1 MVALR
6 AVEAALPTEDLR
18 LRLEE
23 IRKLAGGTLEEV
35 GRLARG
41 LHPSVLDDLGFKP
54 ALEKLTRDFSR
65 AHQIKVDIH
74 VGYGSTG
81 ERLPLMIETT
91 LYRILQE
98 ALTNIAK
105 HAQASTVSI
114 VVERRP
120 TKVSMIIE
128 DDGVGFDVEAMSI
141 NRAVSESGGLGLH
154 GMRER
159 ASLLKGDLEIES
171 TKSGGTS
178 LYVSIPHLKA
188 LPQADLL

>member
-1 MVALR
+1 
-6 AVEAALPTEDLR
+6 
-18 LRLEE
+18 
-23 IRKLAGGTLEEV
+23 
-35 GRLARG
+35 
-41 LHPSVLDDLGFKP
+41 
-54 ALEKLTRDFSR
+54 
-65 AHQIKVDIH
+65 
-74 VGYGSTG
+74 
-81 ERLPLMIETT
+81 MIETT

-178 LYVSIPHLKA
+178 LYVSIPS
-188 LPQADLL
+188 P